1 MCIDF
6 PSELQGR
13 ERKTRRSCLV
23 NLSTLRPSQSIH
35 RFLCGGENKDH
46 TCRES
51 VYWLDPRTGGTKWRC
66 WKRISPVFQS
76 ITFMLDSSWFSSL
89 RFQRLDCIHG
99 HGWMPWT
106 VTEHSFGVNVNESIL
121 LLSQSHGGQR
131 SLSPLLSALPVLI
144 LLSCT
149 LLLRLLSCLC
159 PSLTFSSTLSWH
171 RSSPEPPPS
180 ICHPANSLSPSFLDS
195 PLSIVCILP
204 LSLPLFPSF
213 VPFLLFI
220 LFACFSAW
228 TSAPHSSFC
237 IFLLHPLPPPASS
250 LLTGHL
256 IPPLYPAVSLPC
268 SPLSLPTLPRHSYL
282 FLWLA
287 IFPSSILVIV
297 WREWAPRPQ
306 KTSNSCASLIFL
318 ASKDKGKDT
327 LGIVWKIE
335 GMGETLIAGGLF
347 LIISR
352 EKGASLV
359 VHGRECLAM
368 QGTWVQTLVW
378 KIQQVEE
385 LLSPGT
391 SATELTPCNYWSLC
405 A

>member
-1 MCIDF
+1 MIRSSPPYLLGPSF
-6 PSELQGR
+6 PHLKSYHPVFTCQSSPQEGQLW
-13 ERKTRRSCLV
+13 CLLIFHQ
-23 NLSTLRPSQSIH
+23 NSKEGKGKQEDPAWLTWAHWDPPNQSTG
-35 RFLCGGENKDH
+35 FFVGGGNKDH

-51 VYWLDPRTGGTKWRC
+51 VYWLDPRTGGTRWRC
-66 WKRISPVFQS
+66 WERISPVFQS

-131 SLSPLLSALPVLI
+131 SLSPLLSALPVSI

-149 LLLRLLSCLC
+149 LLLSLLSCLC

-171 RSSPEPPPS
+171 RSSAEPPPS
-180 ICHPANSLSPSFLDS
+180 ICHPADSLSPSFWDS
-195 PLSIVCILP
+195 PLSIACILP

-228 TSAPHSSFC
+228 TSAPPSSFC

-256 IPPLYPAVSLPC
+256 TPPLYPAVSLSC
-268 SPLSLPTLPRHSYL
+268 SPHLFPPSL
-282 FLWLA
+282 
-287 IFPSSILVIV
+287 
-297 WREWAPRPQ
+297 
-306 KTSNSCASLIFL
+306 
-318 ASKDKGKDT
+318 DT
-327 LGIVWKIE
+327 LTSFYDWQYFQ
-335 GMGETLIAGGLF
+335 A
-347 LIISR
+347 
-352 EKGASLV
+352 
-359 VHGRECLAM
+359 
-368 QGTWVQTLVW
+368 
-378 KIQQVEE
+378 
-385 LLSPGT
+385 LS
-391 SATELTPCNYWSLC
+391 WS
-405 A
+405 